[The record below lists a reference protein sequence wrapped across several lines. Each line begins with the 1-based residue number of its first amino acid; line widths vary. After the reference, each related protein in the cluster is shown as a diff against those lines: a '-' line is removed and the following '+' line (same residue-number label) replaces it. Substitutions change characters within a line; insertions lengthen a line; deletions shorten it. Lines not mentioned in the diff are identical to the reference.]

1 MTAAPAPADSHVLDP
16 ETARRRYV
24 TVSAL
29 FWFPIGLYVP
39 SLVLILGERGL
50 TLAAVAAV
58 LSSQGLTVAL
68 LELPT
73 GGLSDVL
80 GRRAVLAA
88 GGVLSFAGLL
98 LLALGTAPWVL
109 IVGVV
114 LMGAS
119 RALAS
124 GPAEAWYVD

>member
-1 MTAAPAPADSHVLDP
+1 MTAAPAPATSHVLDP

-24 TVSAL
+24 AVSAL

-80 GRRAVLAA
+80 GRKAVLAA

-98 LLALGTAPWVL
+98 LLSSAPRP
-109 IVGVV
+109 GC
-114 LMGAS
+114 
-119 RALAS
+119 
-124 GPAEAWYVD
+124 